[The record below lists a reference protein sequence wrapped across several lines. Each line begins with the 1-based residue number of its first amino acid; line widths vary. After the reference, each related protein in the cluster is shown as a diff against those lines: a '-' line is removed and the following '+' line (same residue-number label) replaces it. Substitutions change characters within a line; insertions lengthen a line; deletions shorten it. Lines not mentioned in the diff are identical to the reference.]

1 MRLVKSGLITIVTGV
16 VAAFSAVS
24 SASDEYRLSAF
35 ADVSGYAQIKSNN
48 IEEAKEFIVAR
59 SGKKMDFLELN
70 NLCVLELLVE
80 DFSSAIEICETA
92 LGKSTSTR
100 GIGFGV
106 KKKVE
111 ASIHSTSI
119 ENSVNFDS
127 PVWKRRAVCEEKNL
141 LFNKEVGSL
150 LALTKMEMQLILFNF

>member
-1 MRLVKSGLITIVTGV
+1 MKLVKSGLIAIVTGV

-70 NLCVLELLVE
+70 NFCVLELLVE
-80 DFSSAIEICETA
+80 DFSSAIEICKTA
-92 LGKSTSTR
+92 LDKSTSAR
-100 GIGFGV
+100 GIGFGA

-111 ASIHSTSI
+111 ASIHSNLAVAKALSGDLEGAEI
-119 ENSVNFDS
+119 ELEMALSLNSLDS
-127 PVWKRRAVCEEKNL
+127 NAKANL
-141 LFNKEVGSL
+141 EW
-150 LALTKMEMQLILFNF
+150 LASSVLIAGL

>member
-70 NLCVLELLVE
+70 NLCVLDLLVE
-80 DFSSAIEICETA
+80 DFSSAVGICEAA
-92 LGKSTSTR
+92 LSKSNSTR
-100 GIGFGV
+100 GIGFAA
-106 KKKVE
+106 KKKVA
-111 ASIHSTSI
+111 ASIHSNLAVAKALSGDLEGAKI
-119 ENSVNFDS
+119 ELEMALSLNSLDS
-127 PVWKRRAVCEEKNL
+127 NAKANL
-141 LFNKEVGSL
+141 EW
-150 LALTKMEMQLILFNF
+150 LASSVLIAGL